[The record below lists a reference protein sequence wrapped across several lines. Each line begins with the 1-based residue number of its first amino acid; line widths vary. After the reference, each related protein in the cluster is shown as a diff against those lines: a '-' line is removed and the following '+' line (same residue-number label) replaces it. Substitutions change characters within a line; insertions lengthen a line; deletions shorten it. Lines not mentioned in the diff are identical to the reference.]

1 MHESS
6 TNDTTGANDTIGA
19 TGTTSPRRRTAGTGP
34 RAAERIHEATLELL
48 IERGYQRLTVEAVA
62 QRAGVNKTTIY
73 RWWPSKGPLL
83 RAALLHSQVLD
94 IDIPDT
100 GTLRGDLIALAGQL
114 ARLVG
119 GERTGPVARAM
130 LSGGGQDELA
140 FLARD
145 FFADRLERE
154 RPLFARAVA
163 RGELSA
169 DTDPALLV
177 DLIAGA
183 VWMRILLRQI
193 PAGEEFAESVVDA
206 VLEPVGVRFSSA
218 KNPRRQ

>member
-1 MHESS
+1 MGESS
-6 TNDTTGANDTIGA
+6 TS
-19 TGTTSPRRRTAGTGP
+19 SPRRRTAGTGP

-62 QRAGVNKTTIY
+62 QKAGVNKTTIY

-83 RAALLHSQVLD
+83 RAALLRSQLLD

-100 GTLRGDLIALAGQL
+100 GNLRGDLIALAGQM
-114 ARLVG
+114 ARLVN

-140 FLARD
+140 FLTRD

-183 VWMRILLRQI
+183 VWMRILLRQL
-193 PAGEEFAESVVDA
+193 PAGEEFVEAVVDA
-206 VLEPVGVRFSSA
+206 VLQPIGAQLASVEDLR
-218 KNPRRQ
+218 

>member
-1 MHESS
+1 MGESS
-6 TNDTTGANDTIGA
+6 TSS
-19 TGTTSPRRRTAGTGP
+19 TSSSTSGSRRRTAGGTGP

-83 RAALLHSQVLD
+83 RAALLRSRMLD

-100 GTLRGDLIALAGQL
+100 GTLRGDLIALAGQM
-114 ARLVG
+114 ARLVN

-130 LSGGGQDELA
+130 LSGGGHDELA
-140 FLARD
+140 LLARD
-145 FFADRLERE
+145 FFADRLEQE

-163 RGELSA
+163 RGELA
-169 DTDPALLV
+169 PDTDPALLV

-183 VWMRILLRQI
+183 VWMRILLRQL
-193 PAGEEFAESVVDA
+193 PAEEDFVEAVVDA
-206 VLEPVGVRFSSA
+206 VLRPIGVELASVEG
-218 KNPRRQ
+218 PR

>member
-1 MHESS
+1 M
-6 TNDTTGANDTIGA
+6 
-19 TGTTSPRRRTAGTGP
+19 
-34 RAAERIHEATLELL
+34 ELL

-83 RAALLHSQVLD
+83 RAALLRSQVLD
-94 IDIPDT
+94 VDIPDT
-100 GTLRGDLIALAGQL
+100 GSLRGDLIALAGQM

-140 FLARD
+140 FFTRD

-183 VWMRILLRQI
+183 VWMRILLRQL
-193 PAGEEFAESVVDA
+193 PAEEEFVESVVDA
-206 VLEPVGVRFSSA
+206 VLQPIGVQPTSVEELR
-218 KNPRRQ
+218 

>member
-1 MHESS
+1 MGESS
-6 TNDTTGANDTIGA
+6 TSSSRRGANG
-19 TGTTSPRRRTAGTGP
+19 SGP

-62 QRAGVNKTTIY
+62 ARAGVNKTTIY

-83 RAALLHSQVLD
+83 RAALLRSRVLD

-100 GTLRGDLIALAGQL
+100 GTLRGDLIALAGQM
-114 ARLVG
+114 ARLVS

-163 RGELSA
+163 RGELPA
-169 DTDPALLV
+169 DADPALLV

-183 VWMRILLRQI
+183 VWMRILLRQL
-193 PAGEEFAESVVDA
+193 PAEEGFVESVVDA
-206 VLEPVGVRFSSA
+206 VLQPIGVQPASYD
-218 KNPRRQ
+218 

>member
-1 MHESS
+1 MRESS
-6 TNDTTGANDTIGA
+6 TA
-19 TGTTSPRRRTAGTGP
+19 GTSGTSSASNSRTRTAGTGP

-62 QRAGVNKTTIY
+62 QKAGVNKTTIY

-100 GTLRGDLIALAGQL
+100 GDLRGDLIALAGQMT
-114 ARLVG
+114 RLVS

-154 RPLFARAVA
+154 RPLFTRAVA

-183 VWMRILLRQI
+183 VWMRILLRQL
-193 PAGEEFAESVVDA
+193 PAEEGFVESVVDA
-206 VLEPVGVRFSSA
+206 VLQPTGVQVTSV
-218 KNPRRQ
+218 KNPR